1 MDPVFT
7 ASMPEYY
14 ERYLGPAQFDIFA
27 ADLAQRL
34 PKRPGGDVLE
44 LACGTGLVTRRLRAR
59 LDPEVRIVATDISA
73 PMLAYARKISANAEN
88 IEWREADACKL
99 PFADGAFGAVVC
111 AFGAM
116 FFPDRA
122 AAFAEARRVLKPGGL
137 FVFNVWDAIEENP
150 HALAVTQV
158 VESLLPGEPQQFFRT
173 PYQMASFALLREL
186 LNAAGLEEIRIE
198 RKRMQLGES
207 SARTLAT
214 GQIRG
219 TPRSLI
225 IEKHGIALDSVI
237 EKLAAV
243 LSARGGADPYR
254 GHAQA
259 IVVEARAT

>member
-1 MDPVFT
+1 MHAFT
-7 ASMPEYY
+7 ASMPDYY
-14 ERYLGPAQFDIFA
+14 ERCLGPVQFDIFA

-34 PKRPGGDVLE
+34 PARPGGDVLE

-59 LDPEVRIVATDISA
+59 LAAEVRLVATDISA
-73 PMLAYARKISANAEN
+73 PMLAYAREKLSDLEG
-88 IEWREADACKL
+88 IEWREADACRL
-99 PFADGAFGAVVC
+99 PFADAAFGAVVC
-111 AFGAM
+111 AFGVM
-116 FFPDRA
+116 FFPERA
-122 AAFAEARRVLKPGGL
+122 AAFREAHRVLKPGGVFL
-137 FVFNVWDAIEENP
+137 FNVWDAIEENP

-173 PYQMASFALLREL
+173 PYQMASLPLLRDL
-186 LNAAGLEEIRIE
+186 LKGAGFEETRIE
-198 RKRMQLGES
+198 QRRLPLGEV

-225 IEKHGIALDSVI
+225 IEKHGIALDTVI
-237 EKLAAV
+237 DKLAGV
-243 LSARGGADPYR
+243 LGARGGADPYR